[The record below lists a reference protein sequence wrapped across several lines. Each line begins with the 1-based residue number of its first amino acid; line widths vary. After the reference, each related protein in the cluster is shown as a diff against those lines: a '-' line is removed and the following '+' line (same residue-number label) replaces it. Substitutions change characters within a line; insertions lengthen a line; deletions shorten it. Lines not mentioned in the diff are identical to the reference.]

1 MLYNFQRKRMCRHL
15 LVGGAL
21 LAAGLGMYSC
31 SDDYT
36 LGDDQPTGLDNIYGY
51 MQKQGNYTNY
61 LHLIDDLGLSEIM
74 SKTGSKTMFIAD
86 DDAFAKFY
94 ASNKWGVKSYSELSL
109 AQKKLLLNSSM
120 IDNPYSTSMLSSAES
135 SGSTG
140 RPVKGEV
147 CRRSSSQSLLDSVMV
162 LPASDPD
169 EIMPKNSLF
178 DEVRANHDSI
188 VLFTDASNAAPMV
201 HFTGKFVTTNKL
213 DNTDIDFIYNQPEGT
228 FTGNDVYVNDAKIT
242 DANVFCLNG
251 FVHKVD
257 KVLMPLDNMAEIIRK
272 TPQASTYS
280 EIIERFAAPD
290 DSVTLTRTY
299 NLAYGTDYDSIFVK
313 RYFSDRSAGST
324 MSRSVAFN
332 LDKNGKPFDDGNAA
346 LKYDPGWNGYMPYVS
361 NDRQPMM
368 EDLAVMLVPTNAA
381 IDEWWNNGG
390 GQVVKNYYHTLENT
404 PNSVLDDLI
413 RVNQLESF
421 VSSAPSH
428 FGDVLDDANEKLGIT
443 KADVDSVIIGCNGMV
458 FLTNKVFTPMAYSSV
473 LFPAVID
480 TTNFKILSNAITN
493 LNYDKYLNSP
503 VSNYVLLLPTNTG
516 MLSYIDPVSYGQ
528 ATQSPTDGTITYNS
542 QLWEF
547 HLDPSKAASKQIYAD
562 VYNVVLD
569 KDGSIISRDEK
580 KSTTVSGGTD
590 NDVIKNRIENILD
603 NMIVVLG
610 DGETFNANREYYKTK
625 ARTFVRIQHAAG
637 GYKVYGS
644 FQNETNSPY
653 IVNNDEAYNMKN
665 GVTLPID
672 GVAMNTRQSVLSTLT
687 NTVVNGDSIFSEF
700 AKIVSLCATSVTN
713 AKDKWR
719 AGDQIYGNLFVLK
732 NKGAVGA
739 EDISQ
744 NTKAVYLLNNYNY
757 TVYAPTNDA
766 MKAAYA
772 AGLPTPDDLA
782 EAEEYDK
789 ENDLDASV
797 SPDSHAAK
805 ILEVMLDF
813 VKYHIQDNSI
823 FVDDGFDSAE
833 YESGK
838 TELIE
843 SVTVDE
849 ETGVSTP
856 NGKYS
861 PGRPYKLK
869 VSVNKNGMTVTDCRN
884 GYDPTTHAALGGN
897 TAHVLTTPG
906 CYNLM
911 AHEYWYSSSTAVRN
925 PYTVNMANS
934 SSVVIQGIDAPLIF
948 ADGKHYDSKG
958 TLVKTQFE
966 YIYKPLASDK

>member
-21 LAAGLGMYSC
+21 FAAGFGLYSC

-61 LHLIDDLGLSEIM
+61 LHLIDDLGLSEIL

-86 DDAFAKFY
+86 DDAFAKFF
-94 ASNKWGVKSYSELSL
+94 ASNKWGVKNYSELSL

-169 EIMPKNSLF
+169 GIMPKNSLF
-178 DEVRANHDSI
+178 DELRANHDSI

-213 DNTDIDFIYNQPEGT
+213 ANTDIDFIYNQPEGT

-242 DANVFCLNG
+242 EANVFCLNG

-257 KVLMPLDNMAEIIRK
+257 KVLVPLDNMAEIIRK
-272 TPQASTYS
+272 TPEASTFS
-280 EIIERFAAPD
+280 KIIERFAAPD
-290 DSVTLTRTY
+290 DSATLTRTY
-299 NLAYGTDYDSIFVK
+299 NLSYGTDYDSVFVK
-313 RYFSDRSAGST
+313 RYFSDRSYGST
-324 MSRSVAFN
+324 MSSNRAFT

-346 LKYDPGWNGYMPYVS
+346 LKYDPGWNGYMPYIS

-381 IDEWWNNGG
+381 IENWWNNGG
-390 GQVVKNYYHTLENT
+390 GTVVKNYYGTLENT
-404 PNSVLDDLI
+404 PSSVLDDLV

-421 VSSAPSH
+421 VSSVPSH

-443 KADVDSVIIGCNGMV
+443 KNDVDSVIIGCNGV
-458 FLTNKVFTPMAYSSV
+458 VYLTNKVFTPAAYSSV

-480 TTNFKILSNAITN
+480 TTNFKILSNVITN
-493 LNYDKYLNSP
+493 LSYDKYLNSP

-528 ATQSPTDGTITYNS
+528 ATQAADGTITYNS

-547 HLDPSKAASKQIYAD
+547 HLDASKASSKQLYAD
-562 VYNVVLD
+562 VYNVVLGE
-569 KDGSIISRDEK
+569 DGSIISREDK
-580 KSTTVSGGTD
+580 KVTTVTGGTD
-590 NDVIKNRIENILD
+590 NNILKNRIENMLD
-603 NMIVVLG
+603 NMIVVL
-610 DGETFNANREYYKTK
+610 DENETFNANRKYYKTK
-625 ARTFVRIQHAAG
+625 ARTFVRLDHANG
-637 GYKVYGS
+637 GYNVYGS
-644 FQNETNSPY
+644 LQNETNSPY
-653 IVNNDEAYNMKN
+653 FVAEDNAYHMNN

-700 AKIVSLCATSVTN
+700 AKIVSLCATSKSN
-713 AKDKWR
+713 AKDGWR

-732 NKGAVGA
+732 TKGSVGA

-744 NTKAVYLLNNYNY
+744 KQKAVYLLNNYNY

-766 MKAAYA
+766 MKAAYE
-772 AGLPTPDDLA
+772 AGLPTPEDLA
-782 EAEEYDK
+782 EAEEYDQ
-789 ENDLDASV
+789 EHDLDASV
-797 SPDSHAAK
+797 DPDSHAAK

-823 FVDDGFDSAE
+823 FVDEGFKSAD

-838 TELIE
+838 TELIA
-843 SVTVDE
+843 STTVDE
-849 ETGVSTP
+849 ETGVATP

-869 VSVNKNGMTVTDCRN
+869 VSVNGSSMSVTDCRN
-884 GYDPTTHAALGGN
+884 GYDKDTHAALGGH
-897 TAHVLTTPG
+897 TAHVVTTPG

-911 AHEYWYSSSTAVRN
+911 AHEYWYNSATDVRN
-925 PYTVNMANS
+925 PYTVNLANS

-958 TLVKTQFE
+958 TLVGTQFE
-966 YIYKPLASDK
+966 YIYKPLASE